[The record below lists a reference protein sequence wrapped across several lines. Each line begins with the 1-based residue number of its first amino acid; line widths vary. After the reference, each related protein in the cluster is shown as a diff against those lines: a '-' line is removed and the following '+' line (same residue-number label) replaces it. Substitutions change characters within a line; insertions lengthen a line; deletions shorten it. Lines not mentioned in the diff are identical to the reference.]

1 MSLSSP
7 CIPKTSSSVTLLK
20 PHVQNAGPH
29 VSTSIWRKGLVVK
42 NAHRLFPAWSE
53 EDRKTLSIFKILLL
67 SWLPYHTYPPRSLSP
82 YLLHCFSVCLCV
94 SHWHST
100 TVTVKEILPCSYGHR
115 QLPIIACLCHMVALP
130 LVLAC
135 RSSSFQMGLFH
146 FKILQI
152 HLAEEILTTRC
163 DRSWTKTQAQMSY
176 VGPKREF
183 KKKKDGREEIS
194 KRHWILTSFQLH
206 CLLNP

>member
-94 SHWHST
+94 SRWHST
-100 TVTVKEILPCSYGHR
+100 TVTVKEILPCSYGHS

-183 KKKKDGREEIS
+183 KKKKMEEKKS
-194 KRHWILTSFQLH
+194 AKDTGFWLVSNYTV
-206 CLLNP
+206 C

>member
-53 EDRKTLSIFKILLL
+53 EDRKTLGIFKILLL
-67 SWLPYHTYPPRSLSP
+67 SWLPYHTYPPCSLSP

-94 SHWHST
+94 SRWHST

-163 DRSWTKTQAQMSY
+163 DRS
-176 VGPKREF
+176 
-183 KKKKDGREEIS
+183 
-194 KRHWILTSFQLH
+194 
-206 CLLNP
+206 

>member
-94 SHWHST
+94 SRWHST

-183 KKKKDGREEIS
+183 KKKKMEEKKS
-194 KRHWILTSFQLH
+194 AKDTGFWLVSNYTV
-206 CLLNP
+206 C

>member
-94 SHWHST
+94 SRWHST
-100 TVTVKEILPCSYGHR
+100 TVTVKEILPCSYGHS

-163 DRSWTKTQAQMSY
+163 DRS
-176 VGPKREF
+176 
-183 KKKKDGREEIS
+183 
-194 KRHWILTSFQLH
+194 
-206 CLLNP
+206 

>member
-7 CIPKTSSSVTLLK
+7 RIPKTSSSVTLLK

-82 YLLHCFSVCLCV
+82 YLLHCFSVFVCFTLAQHDCDGKGNITLLIWPQATAYNCLSV
-94 SHWHST
+94 
-100 TVTVKEILPCSYGHR
+100 PYG
-115 QLPIIACLCHMVALP
+115 
-130 LVLAC
+130 
-135 RSSSFQMGLFH
+135 SSAFGTSM
-146 FKILQI
+146 QI
-152 HLAEEILTTRC
+152 
-163 DRSWTKTQAQMSY
+163 
-176 VGPKREF
+176 VF
-183 KKKKDGREEIS
+183 IS
-194 KRHWILTSFQLH
+194 NGAF
-206 CLLNP
+206 PF

>member
-94 SHWHST
+94 SRWHST

-183 KKKKDGREEIS
+183 KKKKMKEKKSAKDTGFWLVS
-194 KRHWILTSFQLH
+194 NYTV
-206 CLLNP
+206 C